1 MKMPEAK
8 AGVVPELRFPKF
20 RDAGPWEVKSI
31 ADLSERIAQGG
42 TPATSVAE
50 YWNGG
55 IPWITPAE
63 MGDDAATHYT
73 SATVRTI
80 SAEGLRNSS
89 AELLPVNSV
98 IISSRAPIG
107 YVTINSVEMATN
119 QGCKGIVPCADVHHE
134 FLYFGLLNAKTRL
147 NDIGAGAGFK
157 EISTSSLAAFQIPVP
172 SLPEQQQIADCLTS
186 LDDLIR
192 AEEGRLA
199 ALRAHKT
206 GLMQRLFP
214 APGQTAPRLRFPEFR
229 DAGPWEVK
237 LLGEI
242 YRFKPTNSWPRD
254 RLKYEGGTIKNI
266 HYGDIHKGLSSTFRI
281 ADEVVPFLD
290 EGLTAAISEEA
301 LCGPSDIVFAD
312 ASEDVADIGKAIE
325 IVDIGDE
332 KLVSGLHTILA
343 SQIDRKLIIG
353 FGAYLFASAGIRAQI
368 QQRAQGAK
376 VLGISKS
383 QLAEITLAY
392 PKHEPE
398 QQKIADCLTALDDL
412 IRAQGE
418 TIAALKAH
426 KTALMQKLFP
436 REVG

>member
-1 MKMPEAK
+1 MPEVK
-8 AGVVPELRFPKF
+8 AGPVPRLRFPEF
-20 RDAGPWEVKSI
+20 RDTGPWEVKSI

-192 AEEGRLA
+192 AEEGRLG
-199 ALRAHKT
+199 ALKDHKR

-214 APGQTAPRLRFPEFR
+214 REGETTPRLRFPEFR
-229 DAGPWEVK
+229 GAGPWEVK
-237 LLGEI
+237 RLGELLALEYGSSLPEDQRI
-242 YRFKPTNSWPRD
+242 DGPFPVVGSNGVVGYHNASLIDGPAIVIGRKGSAGEISWIENACFPIDTTFYVKLRRPSD
-254 RLKYEGGTIKNI
+254 RLDFIKSLLEM
-266 HYGDIHKGLSSTFRI
+266 HRLPD
-281 ADEVVPFLD
+281 
-290 EGLTAAISEEA
+290 
-301 LCGPSDIVFAD
+301 
-312 ASEDVADIGKAIE
+312 
-325 IVDIGDE
+325 
-332 KLVSGLHTILA
+332 LVSPGGVPGLNRDDVQVVRTAI
-343 SQIDRKLIIG
+343 
-353 FGAYLFASAGIRAQI
+353 
-368 QQRAQGAK
+368 
-376 VLGISKS
+376 
-383 QLAEITLAY
+383 
-392 PKHEPE
+392 PKPEE

-418 TIAALKAH
+418 TIEALKTH
-426 KTALMQKLFP
+426 KRGLMNRLFP
-436 REVG
+436 REVS

>member
-1 MKMPEAK
+1 MPEVK
-8 AGVVPELRFPKF
+8 AGPVPRLRFPEF
-20 RDAGPWEVKSI
+20 RDTGPWEVKSI

-237 LLGEI
+237 RLGDVLALEYGASLPEDQRIEGPYSVVGSNGVVGYHNEPLIDGPAIVIGRKGSAGEI
-242 YRFKPTNSWPRD
+242 NWIENACFPIDTTFYVKLRRPRD
-254 RLKYEGGTIKNI
+254 RLDFIKSLLER
-266 HYGDIHKGLSSTFRI
+266 HRLPD
-281 ADEVVPFLD
+281 
-290 EGLTAAISEEA
+290 
-301 LCGPSDIVFAD
+301 
-312 ASEDVADIGKAIE
+312 
-325 IVDIGDE
+325 
-332 KLVSGLHTILA
+332 LVSTGGVPGLNRDDVHVVRTA
-343 SQIDRKLIIG
+343 VPR
-353 FGAYLFASAGIRAQI
+353 
-368 QQRAQGAK
+368 
-376 VLGISKS
+376 
-383 QLAEITLAY
+383 
-392 PKHEPE
+392 HEE

-418 TIAALKAH
+418 AIAALKAH

>member
-1 MKMPEAK
+1 MPEVK
-8 AGVVPELRFPKF
+8 AGPVPRLRFPEF
-20 RDAGPWEVKSI
+20 RDTGPWEVKSI

-192 AEEGRLA
+192 AEEGRLG
-199 ALRAHKT
+199 ALKDHKR

-214 APGQTAPRLRFPEFR
+214 REGETTPRLRFPEFR
-229 DAGPWEVK
+229 GAGPWEVK
-237 LLGEI
+237 RLGELLALEYGSSLPEDQRI
-242 YRFKPTNSWPRD
+242 DGPFPVVGSNGVVGYHNASLIDGPAIVIGRKGSAGEISWIENACFPIDTTFYVKLRRPSD
-254 RLKYEGGTIKNI
+254 RLDFIKSLLEM
-266 HYGDIHKGLSSTFRI
+266 HRLPD
-281 ADEVVPFLD
+281 
-290 EGLTAAISEEA
+290 
-301 LCGPSDIVFAD
+301 
-312 ASEDVADIGKAIE
+312 
-325 IVDIGDE
+325 
-332 KLVSGLHTILA
+332 LVSPGGVPGLNRDDVQVVRTAI
-343 SQIDRKLIIG
+343 
-353 FGAYLFASAGIRAQI
+353 
-368 QQRAQGAK
+368 
-376 VLGISKS
+376 
-383 QLAEITLAY
+383 
-392 PKHEPE
+392 PKPEE

-418 TIAALKAH
+418 TIEALKTH
-426 KTALMQKLFP
+426 KRGLMNRLFP

>member
-192 AEEGRLA
+192 AEEGRLG
-199 ALRAHKT
+199 ALKDHKR

-214 APGQTAPRLRFPEFR
+214 APGQTTPRLRFPEFR
-229 DAGPWEVK
+229 HAGPWEVK
-237 LLGEI
+237 RLGDRGI
-242 YRFKPTNSWPRD
+242 ARFIRD
-254 RLKYEGGTIKNI
+254 RVAAEDVPSGHYVSTVNLLPDFGGLSPEPEKPPPGSAIA
-266 HYGDIHKGLSSTFRI
+266 YREGDILMSNIRPYLRK
-281 ADEVVPFLD
+281 VW
-290 EGLTAAISEEA
+290 
-301 LCGPSDIVFAD
+301 
-312 ASEDVADIGKAIE
+312 VADRTGGASNDVLVARLGKSVVKSFLSQLLMSERFISHVMDGAKG
-325 IVDIGDE
+325 VKMPRGDLE
-332 KLVSGLHTILA
+332 
-343 SQIDRKLIIG
+343 
-353 FGAYLFASAGIRAQI
+353 QI
-368 QQRAQGAK
+368 QDFAVPLPAK
-376 VLGISKS
+376 
-383 QLAEITLAY
+383 
-392 PKHEPE
+392 PE

-412 IRAQGE
+412 IRAQGK
-418 TIAALKAH
+418 TIEALKAH
-426 KTALMQKLFP
+426 KTGLMQQLFP

>member
-1 MKMPEAK
+1 MPEAK
-8 AGVVPELRFPKF
+8 PGPVPELRFPEFREAGPWEVKRLGEIAELKAGKF
-20 RDAGPWEVKSI
+20 IPASDIRADSEHGLNPCYGGNGLRGFTESFTHSGEYPLIGRQGAYSGNVQLAEGRFHATEHAIVVTPVESASTKFLFKLLVRANLSRLVTGQAQPGLSVARLNGVSLPLPSLPEQQKIAICLGSLEDLIRAEEGRLEALRAHKTGLMQRLFPAPGQTTPRLRFPEFQNAGPWEVKSI

-157 EISTSSLAAFQIPVP
+157 EISTSSLVAFQIPVP

-192 AEEGRLA
+192 A
-199 ALRAHKT
+199 
-206 GLMQRLFP
+206 
-214 APGQTAPRLRFPEFR
+214 
-229 DAGPWEVK
+229 
-237 LLGEI
+237 
-242 YRFKPTNSWPRD
+242 
-254 RLKYEGGTIKNI
+254 
-266 HYGDIHKGLSSTFRI
+266 
-281 ADEVVPFLD
+281 
-290 EGLTAAISEEA
+290 
-301 LCGPSDIVFAD
+301 
-312 ASEDVADIGKAIE
+312 
-325 IVDIGDE
+325 
-332 KLVSGLHTILA
+332 
-343 SQIDRKLIIG
+343 
-353 FGAYLFASAGIRAQI
+353 
-368 QQRAQGAK
+368 
-376 VLGISKS
+376 
-383 QLAEITLAY
+383 
-392 PKHEPE
+392 
-398 QQKIADCLTALDDL
+398 
-412 IRAQGE
+412 QGE
-418 TIAALKAH
+418 TIEALKTH
-426 KTALMQKLFP
+426 KRGLMNRLFP
-436 REVG
+436 REVD

>member
-192 AEEGRLA
+192 AEEGRLG
-199 ALRAHKT
+199 ALKDHKR

-214 APGQTAPRLRFPEFR
+214 APGQTTPRLRFPEFR
-229 DAGPWEVK
+229 HAGPWEVK
-237 LLGEI
+237 RLGEI
-242 YRFKPTNSWPRD
+242 AEINPSTGPLPPNFVYIDLESVVGGELVQKKHISRKGAPSRAQ
-254 RLKYEGGTIKNI
+254 RVLKVGDVIYQMVRPYQMNNLLFEMDDGQEYVASTGYAQLRAEG
-266 HYGDIHKGLSSTFRI
+266 SSTFLYQLI
-281 ADEVVPFLD
+281 HTTPFTNSVL
-290 EGLTAAISEEA
+290 EKCTGSNYPAISSSDLADLRTRVPA
-301 LCGPSDIVFAD
+301 L
-312 ASEDVADIGKAIE
+312 
-325 IVDIGDE
+325 
-332 KLVSGLHTILA
+332 
-343 SQIDRKLIIG
+343 
-353 FGAYLFASAGIRAQI
+353 
-368 QQRAQGAK
+368 
-376 VLGISKS
+376 
-383 QLAEITLAY
+383 
-392 PKHEPE
+392 PE

-418 TIAALKAH
+418 TIAALKGH
-426 KTALMQKLFP
+426 KAGLMQKLFP